1 MEDKVNFLLNKIKI
15 LKCNDIYR
23 FGDTV
28 FHKGSDWQKCV
39 KIIIKSDK
47 YKNTILRRYF
57 DKCPNRNLTKLLPPK
72 ERYRLIKQIVNE
84 KIKEENIELPKND
97 ELVIH
102 LRSGDGEFKN
112 KFKKNYINI
121 INHCKNKYNIKNI
134 TIVTVFNFGLKYN
147 EDILLENKEMIKK
160 LLEKIIDIFPNLNIN
175 VLSNT
180 NSDIDFIYLLKS
192 KYFVEDYRRF
202 SKLIRYCRGNKNINL

>member
-28 FHKGSDWQKCV
+28 FHKGNDWQKCV

-102 LRSGDGEFKN
+102 LRLGDLILKSN
-112 KFKKNYINI
+112 RNYINI
-121 INHCKNKYNIKNI
+121 INNCINKYKINRVSFVTAFNFDRNFTDNFLNKNKK
-134 TIVTVFNFGLKYN
+134 
-147 EDILLENKEMIKK
+147 ILSQK
-160 LLEKIIDIFPNLNIN
+160 LFLIIRAFPNLYIDIRSNIN
-175 VLSNT
+175 
-180 NSDIDFIYLLKS
+180 SDLDFIYLLKS
-192 KYFVEDYRRF
+192 KIFVEEYGRF